1 VNRRPEVVAFDVVET
16 LLSLDPVRRRLEAAG
31 PEAPTLELFF
41 ARFLRDAFA
50 LAMSGAYR
58 RFPEVADGALAAMW
72 PSASDSARSEVLGG
86 FGELPAYPDA
96 EPAMAQLA
104 AAGVRVVTLSN
115 GTPEGTGRLLQRTG
129 LDRYVERVISINEVE
144 VWKPA
149 AAPYRHAASVAGVAP
164 ADLALVAVHAWDVH
178 GAKRAGLTTGWA
190 SRLEGS
196 FSPVFDPPDVQGPDL
211 VAVAEAL
218 TKLG

>member
-1 VNRRPEVVAFDVVET
+1 VVAFDVVET
-16 LLSLDPVRRRLEAAG
+16 LFSLDPVRQRLEAAG
-31 PEAPTLELFF
+31 PEAPRLDLFF

-50 LAMSGAYR
+50 LALSGVYR
-58 RFPEVADGALAAMW
+58 RFPEMADAALAAVW
-72 PSASDSARSEVLGG
+72 PAANASTRSEVLGA
-86 FGELPAYPDA
+86 FAELPAHPDA
-96 EPAMAQLA
+96 EPAMAHLTA
-104 AAGVRVVTLSN
+104 SGIRVVTLSN
-115 GTPEGTGRLLQRTG
+115 GTPEGTNRLLQRAG
-129 LDRYVERVISINEVE
+129 LDRYVERVISIDEVE

-149 AAPYRHAASVAGVAP
+149 AAPYRHAASVVGVAP

-196 FSPVFDPPDVQGPDL
+196 FPVVFDPPDVQGPDL

-218 TKLG
+218 TNLL